1 MTIITRL
8 VIEKVARAGLHM
20 ITNPATNLM
29 LQGRLYKQPIRRG
42 ITRVK
47 ELLEAGVN
55 VSFGQDCVNDTFY
68 PLGSAD
74 MLQVANI
81 TVHAAQMSLPS
92 ELEKVFDMITGDAA
106 RILNIEGY
114 GIEEGCDANLVVIDA
129 TNIREAMALCPNRP
143 YVIREGRILVVNERK
158 TSYL

>member
-1 MTIITRL
+1 
-8 VIEKVARAGLHM
+8 
-20 ITNPATNLM
+20 M
-29 LQGRLYKQPIRRG
+29 LQGRLDKQPIRRG

-81 TVHAAQMSLPS
+81 TVHAAQMSLPP
-92 ELEKVFDMITGDAA
+92 ELEKVFDMITTDANK
-106 RILNIEGY
+106 IMNLEGY
-114 GIEEGCDANLVVIDA
+114 GLEEGCVANLVLIDA
-129 TNIREAMALCPNRP
+129 KNIREAMAQAPNRP
-143 YVIREGRILVVNERK
+143 YVIREGKVIVKNERK
-158 TSYL
+158 TTYY